1 MGVYFPYKINTLY
14 LGYLYLLSY
23 LMTLWL
29 VPLRWTPRFSTEIG
43 AFVVEKRPVPR
54 RGKYAVLNCL
64 LIKSLCKLLFVLNFQ
79 LLKPAILFLFWDFYC
94 WITYIY
100 VWAEDD
106 FDSPLLNRWRK
117 NIQRTVI
124 DRVYINNR
132 LFQIIMRI
140 GGWIFSSN
148 LIRKELNSPQSF
160 TESHGV
166 IFICISIKL

>member
-1 MGVYFPYKINTLY
+1 M
-14 LGYLYLLSY
+14 GYLYLLSY

-29 VPLRWTPRFSTEIG
+29 VTLRWTPRFSTEIG
-43 AFVVEKRPVPR
+43 AFVVEKRLIPR
-54 RGKYAVLNCL
+54 REKYAVFNCL
-64 LIKSLCKLLFVLNFQ
+64 LIRSLCKLLFVLNFQ
-79 LLKPAILFLFWDFYC
+79 LLKPAILFLFGDFYC

-106 FDSPLLNRWRK
+106 FDSSLLNRWRK

-132 LFQIIMRI
+132 LFQIIMRT

-148 LIRKELNSPQSF
+148 LIRNELNLPQSF
-160 TESHGV
+160 TEYHGV
-166 IFICISIKL
+166 LFICVSIKI